1 MRTKN
6 NDKMREIIK
15 ELQEQITNID
25 KEVKKAL

>member
-6 NDKMREIIK
+6 SDKMSEIIK

>member
-6 NDKMREIIK
+6 NDKMSEIIK

-25 KEVKKAL
+25 KAVKKAL